1 MKSALTT
8 GASALA
14 LLLAA
19 SAAYAAEDAATVEE
33 LVVYGKGESRQV
45 QALTVEEIEWRRRG
59 PARSRWSRSC
69 RA

>member
-1 MKSALTT
+1 MKSALIS

-19 SAAYAAEDAATVEE
+19 SAASAADDAATVDE

-45 QALTVEEIEWRRRG
+45 QALTLEEI
-59 PARSRWSRSC
+59 A
-69 RA
+69 